1 MNVFELSHQVNDRL
15 NGGDESK
22 FSITLAIVNEIL
34 YYRKMVFSFKES
46 VNLISRGD
54 FDERISYII
63 DLENELKEMHP
74 QPDMINELT
83 TSIWIQGILF
93 EPKRRVFKIIS
104 NIMKVSGTV
113 LFLGFSFAAGCALR
127 RS

>member
-63 DLENELKEMHP
+63 DLENELKRNAP
-74 QPDMINELT
+74 TTRYDQRINNVDLDPRH
-83 TSIWIQGILF
+83 SL
-93 EPKRRVFKIIS
+93 
-104 NIMKVSGTV
+104 
-113 LFLGFSFAAGCALR
+113 
-127 RS
+127 